1 MEQSFWKNKK
11 VFISG
16 HTGFKG
22 TWLVHWLNIL
32 GANIVGA
39 SLQPTGRQKEFAE
52 SGIQLASS
60 SHFCDIRD
68 ADKLQNLLLSTKP
81 DVIFHLAA
89 QAIVADSYQNP
100 RQTFETNVMGT
111 INILETV
118 RKLPETKAVI
128 LATTDKV
135 YSNRNLG
142 HPFVEEDPL
151 GGDDPYSASKAC
163 AEWVVTSYK
172 KSFFRNV
179 GGHGTRQGLATVRA
193 GNVIGGGDWS
203 EYRLIPDLIRAKIN
217 NTVMEIRHPEATR
230 PWQHVLD
237 ALNGYILL
245 AEQLYSNSESFSEAW
260 NFGPDTD
267 EIKNVRWV
275 VKNCSE
281 KYDLDYR
288 VLEDPHQV
296 FKEKRDLSLDS
307 SKAKKKLGWRP
318 HLSLVDSL
326 NLTWEWY
333 EKFLEGQTCS
343 SLCESQIT
351 AFQKIYSAH

>member
-32 GANIVGA
+32 GADIVGA
-39 SLQPTGRQKEFAE
+39 SLQPKRHQKEFAE
-52 SGIQLASS
+52 SGIQLTSG

-68 ADKLQNLLLSTKP
+68 KEKLQNLLLSTEP

-135 YSNRNLG
+135 YSNKNVG
-142 HPFVEEDPL
+142 HPFVEKDPL

-163 AEWVVTSYK
+163 AELVVTSYQ
-172 KSFFRNV
+172 KSFFQNV
-179 GGHGTRQGLATVRA
+179 DGYGTHQGLATVRA

-217 NTVMEIRHPEATR
+217 NTVMEIRHPKATR

-245 AEQLYSNSESFSEAW
+245 AEQLYSDSESHSEAW
-260 NFGPDTD
+260 NFGPNAD
-267 EIKNVRWV
+267 EIKNVSWV
-275 VKNCSE
+275 VKNFSE
-281 KYDLDYR
+281 KYDLEHR
-288 VLEDPHQV
+288 VLEDTQQV
-296 FKEKRDLSLDS
+296 FAEKRELSLDS

-318 HLSLVDSL
+318 QLSLVDSL

-333 EKFLEGQTCS
+333 EKFLDGQTCS

-351 AFQKIYSAH
+351 AFQKI